1 MRQVPGLAVETIAPR
16 AVRVRLERP
25 PVNALS
31 SELYAGLTDVLG
43 DLADRGEI
51 SCILLGSALDDPFCA
66 GADLKEIAAAGDDP
80 RHGQQRAQLARRL
93 FQTVLELPVP
103 TVAVVTGQALGAG
116 CVLATLCDLRVA
128 APPASFRLPEIDVGL
143 LGGFRHVARLLPQ
156 GAARYMS
163 LTGRGLSA
171 EDAHRLG
178 MVEFVAE
185 DSATAW
191 AMAEDIAADIAAKD
205 PTAIRLAKRAIVD
218 SEELSLDSGY
228 RVEQSYTAQ
237 LRGGAGV
244 ALSRSWKD
252 RRGG

>member
-1 MRQVPGLAVETIAPR
+1 MRQVPDLAVEQVAPR
-16 AVRVRLERP
+16 IVRVLMARP

-31 SELYAGLTDVLG
+31 SELYAGLADVMT
-43 DLADRGEI
+43 DLADQDDV
-51 SCILLGSALDDPFCA
+51 SCILLGSGLDDPFCA

-80 RHGQQRAQLARRL
+80 RHGQHRAQLARRL

-143 LGGFRHVARLLPQ
+143 LGGFRHVMRLLPQ

-163 LTGRGLSA
+163 LTGRGLSCD
-171 EDAHRLG
+171 DAHRLG
-178 MVEFVAE
+178 MVEFLAA
-185 DSATAW
+185 DAATAW
-191 AMAEDIAADIAAKD
+191 STAEDIAADIAAKD
-205 PTAIRLAKRAIVD
+205 PVAVRLAKRAIVD
-218 SEELSLDSGY
+218 SEELRLDSGY

-237 LRGGAGV
+237 LRG
-244 ALSRSWKD
+244 S
-252 RRGG
+252 